1 MAETLLSPGVLT
13 RENDQ
18 TLITQGPVT
27 VGAAILGPTVKGP
40 VNIPTVV
47 TSYSD
52 YKSKFGGAFESASIK
67 YEYLTSIAVYN
78 YFQQGGLTA
87 LITRVVSGSY
97 TSATANV
104 AAIGTGSGYYSGDY
118 TTSSFQ
124 LETIAAGNIMN
135 NSGSIGASGSLI
147 SGSTDNIRFEI
158 ANVDSGSGQFSLLIR
173 RGDDNHRSKTII
185 ETWNNLS
192 LDPNSSNYIEQVIG
206 NQKPEFKVDSD
217 GLPYIENTGSY
228 ANQSRYIRVSSV
240 TNPTYDYLDNNGNFK
255 SVYTSSL
262 PTIGS
267 ASFSNPNLQGSFNG
281 GTGGVFGLGTGGQQ
295 LRMFENISNASV
307 QGVTAANYTSSLAL
321 LQNKDE
327 YDYEILTMPGV
338 TIQNGSVATTTAI
351 DTVTERGDAIAV
363 IDTRDYGSTLS
374 NAVTSAATV
383 DSSYA
388 ATYWPW
394 IQLLSA
400 ETGKLVW
407 APAST
412 LIPGVYATNDRLGA
426 EWFAPAGFNRG
437 GVGGAIQAERKLTP
451 AQRDTLY
458 CRKSKPNCFIPWTR
472 ANNIRTENI
481 TN

>member
-78 YFQQGGLTA
+78 YFQQGGETA

-97 TSATANV
+97 TPATASVV
-104 AAIGTGSGYYSGDY
+104 ALGATASYASSTDF
-118 TTSSFQ
+118 TTASFI
-124 LETIAAGNIMN
+124 LETLSTGVLMN
-135 NSGSIGASGSLI
+135 NASGSLFLGAGI
-147 SGSTDNIRFEI
+147 SGSLSSGSSDNIRFEI

-173 RGDDNHRSKTII
+173 RGDDNAKSKTVL
-185 ETWNNLS
+185 ETWNSLS

-307 QGVTAANYTSSLAL
+307 QGVTADNS
-321 LQNKDE
+321 
-327 YDYEILTMPGV
+327 
-338 TIQNGSVATTTAI
+338 
-351 DTVTERGDAIAV
+351 
-363 IDTRDYGSTLS
+363 
-374 NAVTSAATV
+374 
-383 DSSYA
+383 
-388 ATYWPW
+388 
-394 IQLLSA
+394 
-400 ETGKLVW
+400 
-407 APAST
+407 
-412 LIPGVYATNDRLGA
+412 
-426 EWFAPAGFNRG
+426 
-437 GVGGAIQAERKLTP
+437 
-451 AQRDTLY
+451 
-458 CRKSKPNCFIPWTR
+458 
-472 ANNIRTENI
+472 
-481 TN
+481 